1 MTGIFIIGG
10 AGGVGRRLGPLL
22 AGRGQGVGA
31 MARKPEQLDAL
42 RARGVTPVTGDLT
55 ALDAAG
61 LAGLM
66 QGYHAVVF
74 SAGAGGLGGADRTTA
89 VDGVGLEKAVS
100 AAQAAKINRFVLV
113 SVIPDALRGT
123 ASPGERFEHY
133 MQVKRKADNHPAQS
147 GLDWVILRP
156 GTLTDKPGTG
166 KVRAGAAVPYGDVS
180 RDNVATV
187 LAEIIATPRLS
198 RRVIELTDGDIPAAQ
213 AVGALAN

>member
-10 AGGVGRRLGPLL
+10 AGGVGRRLGPMLT
-22 AGRGQGVGA
+22 ARGQGVGA
-31 MARKPEQLDAL
+31 MARRPEQLDAQ
-42 RARGVTPVTGDLT
+42 RAQGVTPVTGDLT
-55 ALDAAG
+55 SLDAAG

-66 QGYHAVVF
+66 RGYGAVVF
-74 SAGAGGLGGADRTTA
+74 SAGAGGLGGPERTTA
-89 VDGVGLEKAVS
+89 VDGEGLEKAVS

-113 SVIPDALRGT
+113 SVIPDALRGA

-133 MQVKRKADNHPAQS
+133 MQVKRRADNHLAQS

-166 KVRAGAAVPYGDVS
+166 KIRAGAAIPYGEVS

-187 LAEIIATPRLS
+187 LAEIIATPSIS
-198 RRVIELTDGDIPAAQ
+198 RRVIEVTDGDTPAPQ
-213 AVGALAN
+213 AISALAS

>member
-10 AGGVGRRLGPLL
+10 AGGVGRRLGPMLT
-22 AGRGQGVGA
+22 ARGQGVGA
-31 MARKPEQLDAL
+31 MARRPEQLDAQ
-42 RARGVTPVTGDLT
+42 RAQGVTPVTGDLT
-55 ALDAAG
+55 SLDAAG

-66 QGYHAVVF
+66 RGYGAVVF
-74 SAGAGGLGGADRTTA
+74 SAGAGGLGGPERTTA
-89 VDGVGLEKAVS
+89 VDGEGLEKAVS

-113 SVIPDALRGT
+113 SVIPDALRGA

-133 MQVKRKADNHPAQS
+133 MQVKRRADNHLAQS

-166 KVRAGAAVPYGDVS
+166 KVRAGAAIPYGDVS

-187 LAEIIATPRLS
+187 LAEIIATPAIT
-198 RRVIELTDGDIPAAQ
+198 RRVIEVTDGDTPAPQ
-213 AVGALAN
+213 AISALAS

>member
-10 AGGVGRRLGPLL
+10 AGGVGRRLGPMLT
-22 AGRGQGVGA
+22 ARGQGVGA
-31 MARKPEQLDAL
+31 MARRPEQLDAQ
-42 RARGVTPVTGDLT
+42 RAQGVTPVTGDLT
-55 ALDAAG
+55 SLDAAG

-66 QGYHAVVF
+66 RGYGAVVF
-74 SAGAGGLGGADRTTA
+74 SAGAGGLGGPERTTA
-89 VDGVGLEKAVS
+89 VDGEGLEKAVS

-113 SVIPDALRGT
+113 SVIPDALRGA

-133 MQVKRKADNHPAQS
+133 MQVKRRADNHLAQS

-166 KVRAGAAVPYGDVS
+166 KVRAGAAIPYGDVS

-187 LAEIIATPRLS
+187 LAEIIATPAITH
-198 RRVIELTDGDIPAAQ
+198 RVIEVTDGDTPAPQ
-213 AVGALAN
+213 AISALAS

>member
-10 AGGVGRRLGPLL
+10 AGGVGRRLGPMLT
-22 AGRGQGVGA
+22 ARGQGVGA
-31 MARKPEQLDAL
+31 MARRPEQLNAQ
-42 RARGVTPVTGDLT
+42 RAQGVTPVTGDLT
-55 ALDAAG
+55 SLDAAG

-66 QGYHAVVF
+66 RGYGAVVF
-74 SAGAGGLGGADRTTA
+74 SAGAGGLGGPERTTA
-89 VDGVGLEKAVS
+89 VDGEGLEKAVS

-113 SVIPDALRGT
+113 SVIPDALRGA

-133 MQVKRKADNHPAQS
+133 MQVKRRADNHLAQS

-166 KVRAGAAVPYGDVS
+166 KIRAGAAIPYGEVS

-187 LAEIIATPRLS
+187 LAEIIATPSIS
-198 RRVIELTDGDIPAAQ
+198 RRVIEVTDGDTPAPQ
-213 AVGALAN
+213 AISALAS